1 MNARDL
7 DAARRPRLLAW
18 GVHALT
24 ASGVVLAL
32 LALRAIVEER
42 PDEALLWLFAATV
55 VDGIDGTLAR
65 AVQVKQRVP
74 RIDGESLDLVV
85 DYLTWVFVPAL
96 LIWRMGVLPEA
107 LGLPLTAL
115 ILVSSLYVFARRDMK
130 TDDGYFRGFPAMWN
144 VVAFYY
150 FVAPPG
156 PGIAAGIVGAL
167 ALLTFAPVHVVH
179 PFRVKD
185 YGWWLPATALV
196 WGVSTAALL
205 IRDVPMREALLIV
218 SLASAAVLA
227 AMGLRRSFRR

>member
-1 MNARDL
+1 MPASPR
-7 DAARRPRLLAW
+7 ASSRLLAW

-32 LALRAIVEER
+32 LALRAIVEQR
-42 PDEALLWLFAATV
+42 PDEALLWLFAAMI
-55 VDGIDGTLAR
+55 VDGVDGTLAR

-74 RIDGESLDLVV
+74 RIDGEALDLVV

-96 LIWRMGVLPEA
+96 LIWRMGVLPET

-144 VVAFYY
+144 VVALYY
-150 FVAPPG
+150 FAAPPG
-156 PGIAAGIVGAL
+156 PGVAAAIVAVL

-185 YGWWLPATALV
+185 YGAWLPATALV
-196 WGVSTAALL
+196 WGVATAALL
-205 IRDVPMREALLIV
+205 IRDVPMREVLLIV